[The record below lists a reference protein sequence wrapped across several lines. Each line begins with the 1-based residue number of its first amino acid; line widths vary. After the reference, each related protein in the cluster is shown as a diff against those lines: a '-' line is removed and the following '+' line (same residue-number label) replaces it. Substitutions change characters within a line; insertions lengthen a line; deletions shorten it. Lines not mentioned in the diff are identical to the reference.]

1 LNHSIY
7 LVWYKN
13 NRKSAEKAAGFAYT
27 WNHAKQMAE
36 GLYAIKKKV
45 DKQSEA
51 ITGISLFDCG
61 ELYTVKQPNQK
72 WQILPIMVVMTSS
85 IVKIKE

>member
-1 LNHSIY
+1 M
-7 LVWYKN
+7 WYKN
-13 NRKSAEKAAGFAYT
+13 DKKSPEKAAGFAYT

-45 DKQSEA
+45 DKQEDT

-61 ELYTVKQPNQK
+61 ELYTVAQPKQK
-72 WQILPIMVVMTSS
+72 WQILPILVVITSS
-85 IVKIKE
+85 IIKIK

>member
-1 LNHSIY
+1 MNHSIY

-13 NRKSAEKAAGFAYT
+13 NKKSSEKTAGFAYT
-27 WNHAKQMAE
+27 WGHAKQMAE

-45 DKQSEA
+45 DKQEDA

-61 ELYTVKQPNQK
+61 ELYTVMQPKQK
-72 WQILPIMVVMTSS
+72 WQILPIMVVITSS
-85 IVKIKE
+85 IVKIK

>member
-1 LNHSIY
+1 
-7 LVWYKN
+7 VWYKN
-13 NRKSAEKAAGFAYT
+13 DKKSPEKAAGFAYT

-45 DKQSEA
+45 DKQEDA

-61 ELYTVKQPNQK
+61 ELYTVAQPKQK
-72 WQILPIMVVMTSS
+72 WQILPILVVITSS
-85 IVKIKE
+85 IIKIK